1 MNGGIEKPFQ
11 HFASSVKPSF
21 VCSGRG
27 VEKEKKAETEER
39 AGGSAASGRYQ
50 PPTDWV
56 AGSGDFG
63 PGPLAVWARAQG
75 FS

>member
-1 MNGGIEKPFQ
+1 MEALKSPFSILPVQ
-11 HFASSVKPSF
+11 SSRALCVQA
-21 VCSGRG
+21 GG

-50 PPTDWV
+50 PPTGWM

>member
-11 HFASSVKPSF
+11 RFASSVKLSF
-21 VCSGRG
+21 VSSGRG
-27 VEKEKKAETEER
+27 GEKEKKAGREER

-50 PPTDWV
+50 PPTDRV
-56 AGSGDFG
+56 AGSGDLG
-63 PGPLAVWARAQG
+63 PGPLAAWARAQG